1 MLQSIRE
8 KIQGIIAGVIIA
20 FLCLTFAVWGIES
33 YLNEAR
39 KVVVAEVNGDEVE
52 LAEYQETFQ
61 RLRQRAQAELGDA
74 FDPAVWGEAAAKQRV
89 LDFVVDDKV
98 LGQALESS
106 RIRVGVDQV
115 AEFLRSSPNFQV
127 DGKFSSERYAQVTSM
142 LGFTPRAFEAQA
154 QRDLALE
161 QLRTGV
167 VASAFIT
174 TAEFD
179 QVSRLQAQTRTV
191 GLATLQPADAA
202 AMEVS
207 DADLETYFKSHA
219 EDFRIP
225 DQVALEYAEIRL
237 ESLMKEVALAEGDMV
252 AYYDSHPA
260 DFTVEEQRAASHIL
274 VQVKAGASEEDLAK
288 AKARAEELRG
298 MVTGG
303 KEFADIAKEYS
314 DDIGSRAEGGATG
327 LFGKGV
333 MAPEFE
339 QAVFSMKP
347 GDISDPVKTDFG
359 YHVIRLTEIKPEAV
373 TAYAEVRGEIEQRL
387 RREKAE
393 EMYFEAAERFS
404 ETVYEYPDSLAD
416 AAEQLGLEVQSTSK
430 QGREQIIAQF
440 NAAVADAVWE
450 PEVLTQGLVSAP
462 VEVGD
467 DRIVAVRVAQYEP
480 SRLPELATVK
490 DEVRTRLQTE
500 RSHQQV
506 KDRGEALLAKLRAGE
521 SPEKLMAAEKLEWEL
536 VENAKRDDTR
546 LNRAVLRGA
555 FRASL
560 LKPEDRVQLGVEYG
574 DGSYAVVEVSKVQ
587 TPESLQEADSAA
599 TGRVREG
606 LARARALTAWR
617 DFVTGLRA
625 DARVELHPDR
635 L

>member
-39 KVVVAEVNGDEVE
+39 KVVVAEVNDDEVE

-61 RLRQRAQAELGDA
+61 RLRQRAQAELGDS

-98 LGQALESS
+98 LGQALDSS

-127 DGKFSSERYAQVTSM
+127 DGKFSTERYAQVTSM
-142 LGFTPRAFEAQA
+142 LGFTPQAFEAQA

-174 TAEFD
+174 SSEFD
-179 QVSRLQAQTRTV
+179 QVSRLQAQTRTI
-191 GLATLQPADAA
+191 GLVTLQPASTSAQ
-202 AMEVS
+202 EVS
-207 DADLETYFKSHA
+207 GADLETYFKSHA
-219 EDFRIP
+219 EEFRIP

-237 ESLMKEVALAEGDMV
+237 ENLMKEVTLAEGDMV
-252 AYYDSHPA
+252 AHYDSHQA

-274 VQVKAGASEEDLAK
+274 VQVKADASAEAVAK

-303 KEFADIAKEYS
+303 KDFADIAREFS

-339 QAVFSMKP
+339 QAVFSMKT
-347 GDISDPVKTDFG
+347 GDISEPIKTDFG

-404 ETVYEYPDSLAD
+404 ETIYEYPDSLAD
-416 AAEQLGLEVQSTSK
+416 AAGQLGLEVQSTSK
-430 QGREQIIAQF
+430 QGREQIVAQF

-467 DRIVAVRVAQYEP
+467 ERIVAVRVTQYEP
-480 SRLPELATVK
+480 SRLPDLATVK
-490 DEVRTRLQTE
+490 DEVSERILTE

-506 KDRGEALLAKLRAGE
+506 KERGEALLAKLRAGE
-521 SPEKLMAAEKLEWEL
+521 SPEKLMTAEKLEWEL

-560 LKPEDRVQLGVEYG
+560 PKPEDRAQLGVEFG
-574 DGSYAVVEVSKVQ
+574 DGSYAVIEVSNAQ
-587 TPESLQEADSAA
+587 TPEALQEADSAA
-599 TGRVREG
+599 TGRIREG

>member
-536 VENAKRDDTR
+536 LENAKRDDTR

>member
-393 EMYFEAAERFS
+393 EIYFEAAERFS

-574 DGSYAVVEVSKVQ
+574 DGSYAVVEVSNVQ

>member
-1 MLQSIRE
+1 MLQTIRE

-74 FDPAVWGEAAAKQRV
+74 FDPAVWGDAEAKQRV

-98 LGQALESS
+98 LGQTLDAS
-106 RIRVGVDQV
+106 RIRVGVEQV
-115 AEFLRSSPNFQV
+115 AAFLRNSPNFQV
-127 DGKFSSERYAQVTSM
+127 DGKFSTERYSQVTSM
-142 LGFTPRAFEAQA
+142 LGFTEQAFEAQA

-161 QLRTGV
+161 QMRTGV

-174 TAEFD
+174 AAEFD
-179 QVSRLQAQTRTV
+179 EVSRLQAQTRTV
-191 GLATLQPADAA
+191 GLVTLQPAAPDTQKIT
-202 AMEVS
+202 
-207 DADLETYFKSHA
+207 DADLEAYFKDHA
-219 EDFRIP
+219 EEFRIP
-225 DQVALEYAEIRL
+225 DRVALEYAELRL
-237 ESLMKEVALAEGDMV
+237 EALMKEAVLAEGDMA
-252 AYYDSHPA
+252 AYYDSHQA

-274 VQVKAGASEEDLAK
+274 VQLKTDASPDETAK
-288 AKARAEELRG
+288 AKARAEELRA

-303 KEFADIAKEYS
+303 KDFATVAKEFS

-339 QAVFSMKP
+339 QAVFAMKP
-347 GDISDPVKTDFG
+347 DEISEPVKTEFG
-359 YHVIRLTEIKPEAV
+359 YHIIRLTRVQPEAV
-373 TAYAEVRGEIEQRL
+373 TPYADVRGDIEQRL

-404 ETVYEYPDSLAD
+404 ETVYEYPESLAE

-430 QGREQIIAQF
+430 QDREQIVAQF
-440 NAAVADAVWE
+440 NAAVADTVWE

-480 SRLPELATVK
+480 SHLPELAAVK
-490 DEVRTRLQTE
+490 DDVRTRIQTE
-500 RSHQQV
+500 RSQQQV
-506 KDRGEALLAKLRAGE
+506 KERGEALLAKLRAGE
-521 SPEKLMAAEKLEWEL
+521 TPTALMTAEKLKWEV
-536 VENAKRDDTR
+536 VENARRDDTR

-560 LKPEDRVQLGVEYG
+560 AKPDDRTYLGVEFG
-574 DGSYAVVEVSKVQ
+574 DGSYAVVEVSNVQ
-587 TPESLQEADSAA
+587 TPKTLQEADSAA

-606 LARARALTAWR
+606 LARARAITAWR

-625 DARVELHPDR
+625 DARIELHPER